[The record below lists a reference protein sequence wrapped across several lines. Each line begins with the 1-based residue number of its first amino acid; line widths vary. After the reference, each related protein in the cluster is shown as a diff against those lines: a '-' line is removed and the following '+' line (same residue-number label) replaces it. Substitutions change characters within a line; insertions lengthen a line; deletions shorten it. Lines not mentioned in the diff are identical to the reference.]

1 MPPPE
6 QGWHFPLSARSIR
19 LFHMGY
25 FMQLSIKSLSFA
37 ALLGVAAVSASVFA
51 GEPQPVEPPPEATL
65 AEDVAGKVIV
75 GWIEKGLILPEQ
87 TAVKVKVDSGAL
99 TSSMHAVN
107 LERFKRDGKRWV
119 RYDVEVKDADTG
131 EAVTLKFERPV
142 FRQITVR
149 GAGGE
154 DYRPVVKMRMCIGN
168 RIYEEQFSLRDRS
181 DMTYPVLL
189 GRRTIEH
196 IGLIDVSSTF
206 LLPLE
211 CPEQASE
218 DERKRQQQM
227 KSDATLV
234 DDSQIDQPFDME
246 EDEQEGRE

>member
-1 MPPPE
+1 
-6 QGWHFPLSARSIR
+6 
-19 LFHMGY
+19 
-25 FMQLSIKSLSFA
+25 MQFSIKSLSFA
-37 ALLGVAAVSASVFA
+37 ALLGAAALSVPAVAGTA
-51 GEPQPVEPPPEATL
+51 EPVEPPADALLT
-65 AEDVAGKVIV
+65 EDVAGKVIV

-131 EAVTLKFERPV
+131 ETVTLKFERPV

-218 DERKRQQQM
+218 EERQRQQQLRE
-227 KSDATLV
+227 DASLV
-234 DDSQIDQPFDME
+234 DDSQVDAPAVE
-246 EDEQEGRE
+246 EEDDEQEGGE

>member
-1 MPPPE
+1 M
-6 QGWHFPLSARSIR
+6 QFP
-19 LFHMGY
+19 
-25 FMQLSIKSLSFA
+25 IKSLSFA
-37 ALLGVAAVSASVFA
+37 ALLGAAAFATPVLADSA
-51 GEPQPVEPPPEATL
+51 EPTEPPSDAVLT
-65 AEDVAGKVIV
+65 EDVESKVIV

-107 LERFKRDGKRWV
+107 MERFRRDGKRWV
-119 RYDVEVKDADTG
+119 RYDVEVKDADSG
-131 EAVTLKFERPV
+131 EPVTMQFERPV
-142 FRQITVR
+142 YRQITVR

-168 RIYEEQFSLRDRS
+168 RVYEEQFSLRDRS

-211 CPEQASE
+211 CPETASE
-218 DERKRQQQM
+218 DERTRQQQL
-227 KSDATLV
+227 KDDGSLI
-234 DDSQIDQPFDME
+234 DDSQVDRPAELEE
-246 EDEQEGRE
+246 EDDNREGE

>member
-1 MPPPE
+1 
-6 QGWHFPLSARSIR
+6 
-19 LFHMGY
+19 
-25 FMQLSIKSLSFA
+25 MQLSMKSLSFA
-37 ALLGVAAVSASVFA
+37 ALLGFTAMSTAALASPS
-51 GEPQPVEPPPEATL
+51 EPVEPPADAVLT
-65 AEDVAGKVIV
+65 EDVEAKVIV
-75 GWIEKGLILPEQ
+75 GWVEKALILPEQ

-99 TSSMHAVN
+99 TSSMHAIN

-131 EAVTLKFERPV
+131 ELVTLKFERPV
-142 FRQITVR
+142 YRQITVR

-154 DYRPVVKMRMCIGN
+154 DYRPVVKMRMCVGN

-227 KSDATLV
+227 KEDATLV
-234 DDSQIDQPFDME
+234 DDSQIDLPSEPEE
-246 EDEQEGRE
+246 EDEQEQQGGE

>member
-1 MPPPE
+1 
-6 QGWHFPLSARSIR
+6 
-19 LFHMGY
+19 
-25 FMQLSIKSLSFA
+25 MQLSIKSLSLA
-37 ALLGVAAVSASVFA
+37 ALLSTAAVSPGVFA
-51 GEPQPVEPPPEATL
+51 ATQEAIEPPAD
-65 AEDVAGKVIV
+65 AVMSEDLTGKVVV

-107 LERFKRDGKRWV
+107 LERFTREGKRWV

-131 EAVTLKFERPV
+131 KRVTMNFERPV
-142 FRQITVR
+142 YRQITVR

-196 IGLIDVSSTF
+196 IGLIDVSDTF
-206 LLPLE
+206 MLPLD
-211 CPEQASE
+211 CPETASE
-218 DERKRQQQM
+218 DERNRQQQLRD
-227 KSDATLV
+227 DASLV
-234 DDSQIDQPFDME
+234 DDSQVDEPSETE
-246 EDEQEGRE
+246 EEDDEQEGGD

>member
-1 MPPPE
+1 MP
-6 QGWHFPLSARSIR
+6 FN
-19 LFHMGY
+19 
-25 FMQLSIKSLSFA
+25 IKSLSFA
-37 ALLGVAAVSASVFA
+37 ALLGVTAVSASVLA
-51 GEPQPVEPPPEATL
+51 GTPDSVEPPADAVLT
-65 AEDVAGKVIV
+65 EDVAGKVIV
-75 GWIEKGLILPEQ
+75 GWVEKGLILPEQ
-87 TAVKVKVDSGAL
+87 TAVKIKVDSGAL

-131 EAVTLKFERPV
+131 EAVTMRFERPV

-168 RIYEEQFSLRDRS
+168 QVYEEQFSLRDRS

-211 CPEQASE
+211 CSEQASE
-218 DERKRQQQM
+218 DERQRQQQL
-227 KSDATLV
+227 KSDADLV
-234 DDSQIDQPFDME
+234 DDSQVDQPSEPE
-246 EDEQEGRE
+246 EEDDEQETGE

>member
-1 MPPPE
+1 MP
-6 QGWHFPLSARSIR
+6 F
-19 LFHMGY
+19 
-25 FMQLSIKSLSFA
+25 FMKHLSFA
-37 ALLGVAAVSASVFA
+37 VLLGAAAVSVPLAA
-51 GEPQPVEPPPEATL
+51 HTPEPVAPPQDAVLT
-65 AEDVAGKVIV
+65 EDVEGKVIV
-75 GWIEKGLILPEQ
+75 GWIEKGRILPAQ

-107 LERFKRDGKRWV
+107 IERFKRDGKRWV
-119 RYDVEVKDADTG
+119 RYDVDVKDADTG
-131 EAVTLKFERPV
+131 EQVTMNFERPV

-196 IGLIDVSSTF
+196 IGLIDVSATF

-211 CPEQASE
+211 SPEQASD
-218 DERKRQQQM
+218 DERERQQQM
-227 KSDATLV
+227 KDDASLV
-234 DDSQIDQPFDME
+234 DDSQIDRPSEPEE
-246 EDEQEGRE
+246 EDREPENGE

>member
-1 MPPPE
+1 
-6 QGWHFPLSARSIR
+6 
-19 LFHMGY
+19 
-25 FMQLSIKSLSFA
+25 MQFSIKSLSFA
-37 ALLGVAAVSASVFA
+37 ALLGAAALSVPAVA
-51 GEPQPVEPPPEATL
+51 GTPEPVEPPADALLT
-65 AEDVAGKVIV
+65 EDVAGKVIV

-131 EAVTLKFERPV
+131 ETVTLKFERPV

-218 DERKRQQQM
+218 EERQRQQQLRE
-227 KSDATLV
+227 DASLV
-234 DDSQIDQPFDME
+234 DDSQVDAPAVE
-246 EDEQEGRE
+246 EEDDEQEGGE

>member
-1 MPPPE
+1 
-6 QGWHFPLSARSIR
+6 
-19 LFHMGY
+19 
-25 FMQLSIKSLSFA
+25 MQLSFKSLSFA
-37 ALLGVAAVSASVFA
+37 ALLGLVTPSAV
-51 GEPQPVEPPPEATL
+51 TL
-65 AEDVAGKVIV
+65 AGTPEPVAPPARAVLTEDVKGKVIV
-75 GWIEKGLILPEQ
+75 GWVEKALILPEQ

-99 TSSMHAVN
+99 TSSMHATN

-119 RYDVEVKDADTG
+119 RYDVDVKDADTG
-131 EAVTLKFERPV
+131 EKVTMQFERPLY
-142 FRQITVR
+142 RQITVR

-154 DYRPVVKMRMCIGN
+154 DYRPVVKMRLCVGN

-211 CPEQASE
+211 CPEQAS
-218 DERKRQQQM
+218 DEERSRQQKMQE
-227 KSDATLV
+227 DPTLV
-234 DDSQIDQPFDME
+234 DDSQIDEPSEPEE
-246 EDEQEGRE
+246 EDEQEGGE

>member
-1 MPPPE
+1 
-6 QGWHFPLSARSIR
+6 
-19 LFHMGY
+19 
-25 FMQLSIKSLSFA
+25 MQLSFKSLSFS
-37 ALLGVAAVSASVFA
+37 ALLGLSVMSLPVQGDA
-51 GEPQPVEPPPEATL
+51 KPVEPPADAVLT
-65 AEDVAGKVIV
+65 EDVEGKVIV
-75 GWIEKGLILPEQ
+75 GWIEKALILPEQ

-99 TSSMHAVN
+99 TSSMHATN

-119 RYDVEVKDADTG
+119 RYDVDVTDADTG
-131 EAVTLKFERPV
+131 EKVTMKFERPLY
-142 FRQITVR
+142 RQITVR

-211 CPEQASE
+211 CPEQAS
-218 DERKRQQQM
+218 DEERSRQQKMQED
-227 KSDATLV
+227 STLV
-234 DDSQIDQPFDME
+234 DDSHIDELSEPE
-246 EDEQEGRE
+246 EEDDEQEGGE

>member
-1 MPPPE
+1 
-6 QGWHFPLSARSIR
+6 
-19 LFHMGY
+19 
-25 FMQLSIKSLSFA
+25 MQLSIKNLSLA
-37 ALLGVAAVSASVFA
+37 ALLSTAAVSTSVFA
-51 GEPQPVEPPPEATL
+51 QTQEAIEPPAD
-65 AEDVAGKVIV
+65 AVMSEDLTGKVVV

-107 LERFKRDGKRWV
+107 LERFTRKGKRWV

-131 EAVTLKFERPV
+131 KRVTMHFERPV
-142 FRQITVR
+142 YRQITVR

-196 IGLIDVSSTF
+196 IGLIDVSDTF
-206 LLPLE
+206 MLPLD
-211 CPEQASE
+211 CPEEASE
-218 DERKRQQQM
+218 EERSRQQQLRD
-227 KSDATLV
+227 DANLV
-234 DDSQIDQPFDME
+234 DDSQIDQPSETE
-246 EDEQEGRE
+246 EEDDEQEGAE

>member
-1 MPPPE
+1 
-6 QGWHFPLSARSIR
+6 
-19 LFHMGY
+19 
-25 FMQLSIKSLSFA
+25 MQLSIKSLSFA
-37 ALLGVAAVSASVFA
+37 ALLGATALSASAFA
-51 GEPQPVEPPPEATL
+51 GAPTPVEPPSDAVMT
-65 AEDVAGKVIV
+65 EDVAGKVIV
-75 GWIEKGLILPEQ
+75 GWVEKGLILPEQ

-211 CPEQASE
+211 CPEQASV
-218 DERKRQQQM
+218 DERARQQQL
-227 KSDATLV
+227 KDDASLV
-234 DDSQIDQPFDME
+234 DDSQVDQPSEPE
-246 EDEQEGRE
+246 EEDDEQEGGE